1 MPPKHDIETNK
12 ITGETTMKLTLDL
25 TERQAFDLGQSAD
38 NLKTSKSEVIRRAL
52 SLFLY
57 VQDNI
62 EDNELSL
69 VDKSGGD
76 LLEEVVG

>member
-1 MPPKHDIETNK
+1 
-12 ITGETTMKLTLDL
+12 MKLTLEL
-25 TERQAFDLGQSAD
+25 SERQAFDLGQSAD

-62 EDNELSL
+62 EDNEIAL
-69 VDKSGGD
+69 VDKSG
-76 LLEEVVG
+76 EVVKTLIVF